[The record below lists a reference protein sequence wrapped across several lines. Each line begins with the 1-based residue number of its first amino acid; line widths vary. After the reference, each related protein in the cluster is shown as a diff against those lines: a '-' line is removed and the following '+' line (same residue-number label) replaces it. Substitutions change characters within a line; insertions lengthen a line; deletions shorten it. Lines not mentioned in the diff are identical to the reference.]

1 MVKKKKLKELE
12 ENFVKVV
19 EKNEREKSQE
29 GEMIA
34 KYEKVLGEMREE
46 YEAKRKGYG
55 EEEENLRK

>member
-1 MVKKKKLKELE
+1 
-12 ENFVKVV
+12 
-19 EKNEREKSQE
+19 
-29 GEMIA
+29 MIA